1 MENSKSSFW
10 ISLASIGI
18 SLITLF
24 YAYIKPNWIDSAKLE
39 LTPAKQLLITH
50 LFGDIQLNKQFSIV
64 NTGKR
69 EALINKM
76 ECFLVSENNYQI
88 SSYDDVYYIS
98 DPDYITN
105 DKKSKFQ
112 LLNGITVWSSNGY
125 GNGLFYVHHHDQNYL
140 SDFQEVKDTFYSK
153 MDKYKISN
161 RKSNW
166 DDTWFDSYKLSD
178 TIMNKIKELQSPIES
193 VFSKG
198 TYFLCDRLITSEG
211 NKIYQVYTFQL
222 TDKEVKT
229 LKKLVSEIEKQ
240 RNILLSQS
248 VTVDLKL
255 ASTEDKNK
263 IIKKVDEFIARNN

>member
-1 MENSKSSFW
+1 MENNKSSFW

-76 ECFLVSENNYQI
+76 ECFLVSENNFEI

-125 GNGLFYVHHHDQNYL
+125 GNSLFYVHHHDQNYL

-153 MDKYKISN
+153 MDRYKMNN

-166 DDTWFDSYKLSD
+166 DDSWFDSYKLSD
-178 TIMNKIKELQSPIES
+178 TILNKIKELQTPIEGI
-193 VFSKG
+193 FSKG
-198 TYFLCDRLITSEG
+198 AYFLCERLITSEG
-211 NKIYQVYTFQL
+211 KKIYQVYTFQL

-229 LKKLVSEIEKQ
+229 LKKLTSEIEKQ
-240 RNILLSQS
+240 RNIQLSLS

-255 ASTEDKNK
+255 ASSEDKNK
-263 IIKKVDEFIARNN
+263 IMKKVDEFIARNN